1 MFHFMILDL
10 WDKDRFEDFDSAVL
24 IDFQTFDNV
33 SDATAK
39 CDEMLD
45 KYLKDYAECDDE
57 DFNEDEYVESLYV
70 DNEKTYR
77 NFLFEAPTFSRQF
90 MVIKGDK

>member
-10 WDKDRFEDFDSAVL
+10 WDKDRIEDFDNAVL

-57 DFNEDEYVESLYV
+57 DFNEDEYVNSLYV

-77 NFLFEAPTFSRQF
+77 NVLFEAPSFSRQF
-90 MVIKGDK
+90 MVIKGDR

>member
-10 WDKDRFEDFDSAVL
+10 WDKDRIEDFDNAVL

-45 KYLKDYAECDDE
+45 KYLKDYAKCVA
-57 DFNEDEYVESLYV
+57 NVV
-70 DNEKTYR
+70 
-77 NFLFEAPTFSRQF
+77 
-90 MVIKGDK
+90 V

>member
-1 MFHFMILDL
+1 MFHFIILDV
-10 WDKDRFEDFDSAVL
+10 WDKDSIDDYDYAVL

-39 CDEMLD
+39 CDETLD
-45 KYLKDYAECDDE
+45 KYLKEYAECDDE
-57 DFNEDEYVESLYV
+57 DFNEDEYVKSLYV

-77 NFLFEAPTFSRQF
+77 NVLFEATTFSRQF

>member
-1 MFHFMILDL
+1 MFHFIILDL
-10 WDKDRFEDFDSAVL
+10 WDKDRIEDFDNAVL

-39 CDEMLD
+39 CD
-45 KYLKDYAECDDE
+45 DE
-57 DFNEDEYVESLYV
+57 DFNEDEYVKSLYV

-77 NFLFEAPTFSRQF
+77 NFLFEATTFSRQF

>member
-1 MFHFMILDL
+1 MFHFIILDL
-10 WDKDRFEDFDSAVL
+10 WDKDRIEDFDNAVL

-33 SDATAK
+33 SDANAK

-45 KYLKDYAECDDE
+45 KYLKDYAECDEE
-57 DFNEDEYVESLYV
+57 DFNEDEYVKSLYV

-77 NFLFEAPTFSRQF
+77 NCLFEATTFSRQF